1 MANNGKKYS
10 KRKEDYWQ
18 IDKAVAE
25 KCEADRAHGVF
36 YGTPDSAA
44 ICQTPQRGLSTVFR
58 PAFVRDA
65 SKIIN
70 LSAYCRMQDKT
81 QVLSLYKNDDISRRM
96 LHVQIVSRIA
106 RDIAAALNLNVDLTE
121 AIALGHDLGHTPF
134 GHAGERMLEKLSLDA
149 TDGALHFNHNVQ
161 SVRTLT
167 VLNKSNYTVQ
177 TLDGI
182 LCHNGEIE
190 SKAYEPL
197 PPMTRDDAF
206 LELFRRVD
214 DCERNGAEAIKRL
227 VPHTL
232 EGCVVRVSD
241 MIAYIGKDRQ
251 DARTIN
257 VAVGDYENDYSNA
270 ELINNLSVDIINN
283 SYGKGMLS
291 MSDAAW
297 QILTNVKRENYEKI
311 YMTDE
316 VRKDYGEIEPMFAE
330 LFRFF
335 LADAAR
341 DCGFIDRKFVRR
353 IAFYNPNYVGETPS
367 RKTCDFMASMTDD
380 FFFAAYEHFT
390 GKKSPVKYK
399 GYFDT

>member
-1 MANNGKKYS
+1 MEKSGKRYS
-10 KRKEDYWQ
+10 KRKEDFWQ
-18 IDKAVAE
+18 IDAKVVE
-25 KCEADRAHGVF
+25 QCDDDRARGVF
-36 YGTPDSAA
+36 YGTPNSAA
-44 ICQTPQRGLSTVFR
+44 LWQYPPRGLSTVFR
-58 PAFVRDA
+58 PAFVRDVG
-65 SKIIN
+65 KIIN
-70 LSAYCRMQDKT
+70 LPAYCRMQDKT

-106 RDIAAALNLNVDLTE
+106 RDIAYALNLNVDLAE

-134 GHAGERMLEKLSLDA
+134 GHAGERMLEKLSLEA
-149 TDGALHFNHNVQ
+149 TDGKLHFNHNVQ

-167 VLNKSNYTVQ
+167 VLNKSNYTLQ

-190 SKAYEPL
+190 SKAYKP
-197 PPMTRDDAF
+197 DAF
-206 LELFRRVD
+206 KDFSDLFRRVD

-227 VPHTL
+227 VPQTI

-257 VAVGDYENDYSNA
+257 VGVGDYENDYSNA
-270 ELINNLSVDIINN
+270 ELINNLSADIINN

-291 MSDAAW
+291 MSDGAW
-297 QILTNVKRENYEKI
+297 QILTKVKKENYEKI

-316 VRKDYGEIEPMFAE
+316 VREVYGEIEPMFE
-330 LFRFF
+330 KLFYI
-335 LADAAR
+335 LLDDAAK
-341 DCGFIDRKFVRR
+341 DDGFIYSRFVKRT
-353 IAFYNPNYVGETPS
+353 AYYNENYVNETPA

-380 FFFAAYEHFT
+380 FFFEAYEHFT
-390 GKKSPVKYK
+390 GKKSPIEYK
-399 GYFDT
+399 GYFDTVR